1 MLDDFEEINATVK
14 SESVQAL
21 KKKFSKPSV
30 QSGRIVNAG
39 QKSSMKPD
47 EKSSIRIQSESD
59 VILRNKQKY
68 LKWKSE
74 HFFQKNKFENSQDLQ
89 VQVSKNQLIFCL
101 TCGDDFSDFEQLS
114 KHIEIKIE
122 CRSSLNE
129 VQLRRNFRPNYAGLP
144 INCPKKPSA
153 SKPEN
158 NKDKFVIQYND
169 KITGTTMYKCS
180 ICDTISYHYKSTLKQ
195 HISKYHNGQNSQN
208 PLWQKTSSGSI
219 KVLRQAQRIFEKQKL
234 ITYFYGN
241 KVGSL
246 YKCSVCGVAY
256 NNKSSVVMHIKKHHD
271 GHKIIEKILLQ
282 EKELLIKKK
291 PHKCSDCDN
300 SFSQK
305 SNLKKH
311 IAKNHTVSESMVAYK
326 CASCE
331 KTFSEKSNLLQH
343 LHQHIAKTS
352 DSDSDILKKS
362 EPEVAVKSELEVAVK
377 FEPEVVVKEEL
388 NSDLDIDNDFLQD
401 FDDFQ
406 NVATDPLA
414 T

>member
-59 VILRNKQKY
+59 VILKNKQKY

-195 HISKYHNGQNSQN
+195 HISKYHNGQNS
-208 PLWQKTSSGSI
+208 
-219 KVLRQAQRIFEKQKL
+219 
-234 ITYFYGN
+234 
-241 KVGSL
+241 
-246 YKCSVCGVAY
+246 
-256 NNKSSVVMHIKKHHD
+256 NNR
-271 GHKIIEKILLQ
+271 
-282 EKELLIKKK
+282 
-291 PHKCSDCDN
+291 
-300 SFSQK
+300 
-305 SNLKKH
+305 
-311 IAKNHTVSESMVAYK
+311 
-326 CASCE
+326 
-331 KTFSEKSNLLQH
+331 
-343 LHQHIAKTS
+343 
-352 DSDSDILKKS
+352 
-362 EPEVAVKSELEVAVK
+362 
-377 FEPEVVVKEEL
+377 
-388 NSDLDIDNDFLQD
+388 
-401 FDDFQ
+401 
-406 NVATDPLA
+406 
-414 T
+414 